1 MMKYMLTATA
11 LVLILMVMWL
21 PARTPPE
28 IFEETA
34 LREALM
40 LRTGEG
46 IPMPE
51 TAANLAVEYLDGLVW
66 VSGVPDRYTLRPYG
80 GSPMTKD
87 EFAEIGRAAERTTQ
101 TEWLR
106 AMKSLFVMA
115 TQRLAVMTAGTIALM
130 PFILALIVDGFVR
143 RRIREAEYHVPSPTW
158 WTCLLYTSS
167 LGFQP
172 TARLRALKAS
182 VPFGGSRSIASMSR
196 TRGQWP
202 SVSSTVRP
210 SPLTNRTTG
219 RTECRLMTTPVSS
232 IEPSFAPLR
241 PGSYRAAREA
251 EDPVI
256 RTWRMGEA
264 RM

>member
-28 IFEETA
+28 IFEETT

-66 VSGVPDRYTLRPYG
+66 ISSVPDRYTLRPYSG
-80 GSPMTKD
+80 APMTKD

-143 RRIREAEYHVPSPTW
+143 RRIREAEYHAPSPTW
-158 WTCLLYTSS
+158 WTASLSLQLLAVCLGIVAIMHPNYPPQWLPVFPVAFS
-167 LGFQP
+167 L
-172 TARLRALKAS
+172 
-182 VPFGGSRSIASMSR
+182 
-196 TRGQWP
+196 
-202 SVSSTVRP
+202 
-210 SPLTNRTTG
+210 
-219 RTECRLMTTPVSS
+219 
-232 IEPSFAPLR
+232 
-241 PGSYRAAREA
+241 AARMTA
-251 EDPVI
+251 A
-256 RTWRMGEA
+256 TWHRFI
-264 RM
+264 

>member
-101 TEWLR
+101 TEWLPVFPV
-106 AMKSLFVMA
+106 AFSLA
-115 TQRLAVMTAGTIALM
+115 ARMTAATWHR
-130 PFILALIVDGFVR
+130 FI
-143 RRIREAEYHVPSPTW
+143 
-158 WTCLLYTSS
+158 
-167 LGFQP
+167 
-172 TARLRALKAS
+172 
-182 VPFGGSRSIASMSR
+182 
-196 TRGQWP
+196 
-202 SVSSTVRP
+202 
-210 SPLTNRTTG
+210 
-219 RTECRLMTTPVSS
+219 
-232 IEPSFAPLR
+232 
-241 PGSYRAAREA
+241 
-251 EDPVI
+251 
-256 RTWRMGEA
+256 
-264 RM
+264 

>member
-130 PFILALIVDGFVR
+130 LFILALIVDGFVR
-143 RRIREAEYHVPSPTW
+143 RRIREAEYHAPSPTW
-158 WTCLLYTSS
+158 WTASLSLQLLAVCLGIVAIMHPNYPPQWLPVFPVAFS
-167 LGFQP
+167 L
-172 TARLRALKAS
+172 
-182 VPFGGSRSIASMSR
+182 
-196 TRGQWP
+196 
-202 SVSSTVRP
+202 
-210 SPLTNRTTG
+210 
-219 RTECRLMTTPVSS
+219 
-232 IEPSFAPLR
+232 
-241 PGSYRAAREA
+241 AARMTA
-251 EDPVI
+251 A
-256 RTWRMGEA
+256 TWHRFI
-264 RM
+264 

>member
-11 LVLILMVMWL
+11 LVHILMVMWL

-51 TAANLAVEYLDGLVW
+51 TAANLAVEYLDGLVR

-143 RRIREAEYHVPSPTW
+143 RRIREAEYHAPSPTW
-158 WTCLLYTSS
+158 WTASLSLQLLAVCLGIVAIMHPNYPPQWLSV
-167 LGFQP
+167 FP
-172 TARLRALKAS
+172 VAFAL
-182 VPFGGSRSIASMSR
+182 
-196 TRGQWP
+196 
-202 SVSSTVRP
+202 
-210 SPLTNRTTG
+210 
-219 RTECRLMTTPVSS
+219 
-232 IEPSFAPLR
+232 
-241 PGSYRAAREA
+241 AARMTA
-251 EDPVI
+251 A
-256 RTWRMGEA
+256 TWHRFI
-264 RM
+264 

>member
-1 MMKYMLTATA
+1 
-11 LVLILMVMWL
+11 
-21 PARTPPE
+21 
-28 IFEETA
+28 
-34 LREALM
+34 M

-143 RRIREAEYHVPSPTW
+143 RRIREAEYHAPSPTW
-158 WTCLLYTSS
+158 WTASLSLQLLAVCLGIVAIMHPNYPPQWLPVFPVAFS
-167 LGFQP
+167 L
-172 TARLRALKAS
+172 
-182 VPFGGSRSIASMSR
+182 
-196 TRGQWP
+196 
-202 SVSSTVRP
+202 
-210 SPLTNRTTG
+210 
-219 RTECRLMTTPVSS
+219 
-232 IEPSFAPLR
+232 
-241 PGSYRAAREA
+241 AARMTA
-251 EDPVI
+251 A
-256 RTWRMGEA
+256 TWHRFI
-264 RM
+264 

>member
-28 IFEETA
+28 IFDETA

-143 RRIREAEYHVPSPTW
+143 RRIREAEYHLVDRLPLPAAP
-158 WTCLLYTSS
+158 CGLPRDRGHHTSQLS
-167 LGFQP
+167 
-172 TARLRALKAS
+172 AS
-182 VPFGGSRSIASMSR
+182 VAFRLSRC
-196 TRGQWP
+196 
-202 SVSSTVRP
+202 VRP
-210 SPLTNRTTG
+210 GRSHDGSDLAQVHLSFPL
-219 RTECRLMTTPVSS
+219 EFPVQ
-232 IEPSFAPLR
+232 
-241 PGSYRAAREA
+241 
-251 EDPVI
+251 
-256 RTWRMGEA
+256 
-264 RM
+264 

>member
-143 RRIREAEYHVPSPTW
+143 RRIREAEYHAPSPTW
-158 WTCLLYTSS
+158 WTAS
-167 LGFQP
+167 LS
-172 TARLRALKAS
+172 L
-182 VPFGGSRSIASMSR
+182 
-196 TRGQWP
+196 
-202 SVSSTVRP
+202 
-210 SPLTNRTTG
+210 
-219 RTECRLMTTPVSS
+219 
-232 IEPSFAPLR
+232 
-241 PGSYRAAREA
+241 
-251 EDPVI
+251 
-256 RTWRMGEA
+256 
-264 RM
+264 

>member
-106 AMKSLFVMA
+106 AMKSRDPA
-115 TQRLAVMTAGTIALM
+115 PCRHDRGHHRTHALHSR
-130 PFILALIVDGFVR
+130 ADC
-143 RRIREAEYHVPSPTW
+143 RRIRETPHPRSRVPRAESHLVD
-158 WTCLLYTSS
+158 
-167 LGFQP
+167 
-172 TARLRALKAS
+172 RLPLPAAPCGLPRDRGHHASQLSAS
-182 VPFGGSRSIASMSR
+182 VAFRLSRC
-196 TRGQWP
+196 
-202 SVSSTVRP
+202 VRP
-210 SPLTNRTTG
+210 GRSHDGSDLAQVHLSFPWNSPSNEMSQRWAG
-219 RTECRLMTTPVSS
+219 
-232 IEPSFAPLR
+232 F
-241 PGSYRAAREA
+241 
-251 EDPVI
+251 
-256 RTWRMGEA
+256 
-264 RM
+264 

>member
-143 RRIREAEYHVPSPTW
+143 RRIREAEYHAPSPT
-158 WTCLLYTSS
+158 CGPPPSPCSS
-167 LGFQP
+167 L
-172 TARLRALKAS
+172 RSAS
-182 VPFGGSRSIASMSR
+182 GS
-196 TRGQWP
+196 WP
-202 SVSSTVRP
+202 SCIPTI
-210 SPLTNRTTG
+210 
-219 RTECRLMTTPVSS
+219 RLSGF
-232 IEPSFAPLR
+232 PSFPLR
-241 PGSYRAAREA
+241 SPWPLA
-251 EDPVI
+251 
-256 RTWRMGEA
+256 
-264 RM
+264 

>member
-1 MMKYMLTATA
+1 MTKYMLTATA

-143 RRIREAEYHVPSPTW
+143 RRIREAEYHAPSPTW
-158 WTCLLYTSS
+158 WTASLSLQLLAVCLGIVAIMHPNYPPQWLSVFPVAFALNRGCKQKNREDGDNS
-167 LGFQP
+167 DDCSQP
-172 TARLRALKAS
+172 R
-182 VPFGGSRSIASMSR
+182 G
-196 TRGQWP
+196 TR
-202 SVSSTVRP
+202 TVRHVVWEDARGNNP
-210 SPLTNRTTG
+210 RAPT
-219 RTECRLMTTPVSS
+219 RLWKILETKY
-232 IEPSFAPLR
+232 
-241 PGSYRAAREA
+241 PGGHDINSGKHCGA
-251 EDPVI
+251 
-256 RTWRMGEA
+256 G
-264 RM
+264 